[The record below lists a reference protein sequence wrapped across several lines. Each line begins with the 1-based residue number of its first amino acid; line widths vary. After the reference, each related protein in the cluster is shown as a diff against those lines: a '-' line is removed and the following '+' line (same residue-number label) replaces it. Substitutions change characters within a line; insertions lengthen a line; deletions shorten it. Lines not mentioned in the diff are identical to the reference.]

1 MSCGT
6 CWSFFVNSIFCVH
19 YFSHTV
25 TVTES
30 LLKDMVSHTLIV
42 RFWDNKEK
50 CSNRARADKPKMFMM
65 PNDEPGKNGTLRML
79 DN

>member
-1 MSCGT
+1 
-6 CWSFFVNSIFCVH
+6 
-19 YFSHTV
+19 
-25 TVTES
+25 
-30 LLKDMVSHTLIV
+30 MVSHTLIV